1 MDELEWVPAWKLR
14 QLIAARDLSP
24 VELMESLLTRIDRLG
39 PDLNPFITVAAD
51 QAVDPYSPA
60 TRLSRRTR
68 PGARAVAEGT
78 QFVPSE
84 RSRGGITQAS

>member
-51 QAVDPYSPA
+51 QAVGPYSPA

-68 PGARAVAEGT
+68 PGA
-78 QFVPSE
+78 PC
-84 RSRGGITQAS
+84 GGRRHTICPK